1 MLESGKREREKGNDD
16 ENDEKSFVA
25 VIEIIGIAF
34 CLLLLRALVVSA
46 SEFDDDDDDFD
57 GNRDDDSDGRVFVAA
72 IERRK
77 RRRKLE
83 KEERGEFVY
92 VVVLLL
98 PVVSKNPRGDVL
110 GNFRELPE
118 RFSAVE
124 SESDKGARKQRGIL
138 LRGRGRGGGGN
149 HHWEENIVVVCVV
162 RLLRSA
168 LAGFVWRMRVDA
180 RVERDTSERV
190 GCAGGGGREVRSS
203 GR

>member
-1 MLESGKREREKGNDD
+1 MRERAREKGNDD
-16 ENDEKSFVA
+16 ENDETSFVVA

-34 CLLLLRALVVSA
+34 CLLRALVVSA

-57 GNRDDDSDGRVFVAA
+57 GNRDDDSDDDGRVFVAA

-83 KEERGEFVY
+83 KEERGKFVY
-92 VVVLLL
+92 VLLL
-98 PVVSKNPRGDVL
+98 LLVVVVSKNPRGDVL

-124 SESDKGARKQRGIL
+124 SESDKGARKQRGGIL
-138 LRGRGRGGGGN
+138 LRGRRRGGRGN
-149 HHWEENIVVVCVV
+149 HHWEESVVLVCVV
-162 RLLRSA
+162 RVLRSA

-180 RVERDTSERV
+180 
-190 GCAGGGGREVRSS
+190 
-203 GR
+203 

>member
-16 ENDEKSFVA
+16 ANDEKSVA

-34 CLLLLRALVVSA
+34 CLLRALVVSA
-46 SEFDDDDDDFD
+46 PEFDDDDDDFD
-57 GNRDDDSDGRVFVAA
+57 GNRDDDSDDDGRVFVAA
-72 IERRK
+72 IERVK

-83 KEERGEFVY
+83 KEERGKFVY
-92 VVVLLL
+92 VLLL
-98 PVVSKNPRGDVL
+98 VVVVVSKNPRGDVL

-124 SESDKGARKQRGIL
+124 SESDKGARKHRGGIL

-149 HHWEENIVVVCVV
+149 HLREENVVVVCVV
-162 RLLRSA
+162 RVLRSA
-168 LAGFVWRMRVDA
+168 LAGFVSRMRVDA

-190 GCAGGGGREVRSS
+190 GCAGGGGREVRSG

>member
-1 MLESGKREREKGNDD
+1 M
-16 ENDEKSFVA
+16 
-25 VIEIIGIAF
+25 EIIGIAS

-57 GNRDDDSDGRVFVAA
+57 GNRDDDSDDDGRVFVAA
-72 IERRK
+72 IERVKR

-83 KEERGEFVY
+83 KEERGKFVH
-92 VVVLLL
+92 VLLL
-98 PVVSKNPRGDVL
+98 LFVVSKNPRGDVL

-124 SESDKGARKQRGIL
+124 SESDKGARKHRGGIL
-138 LRGRGRGGGGN
+138 LRGKGRGGGGN
-149 HHWEENIVVVCVV
+149 HLREENVVVVCVV
-162 RLLRSA
+162 RVLRSA

-180 RVERDTSERV
+180 RVERDASERV
-190 GCAGGGGREVRSS
+190 GCAGGGGREVRRG